1 MLVIF
6 YISHL
11 DHLLIK
17 LKYDDID
24 ESIMP
29 YWTIR
34 IASDKIYNYM
44 KLLNIKKNE
53 LAILVY
59 N

>member
-1 MLVIF
+1 MVIF

-11 DHLLIK
+11 DFLIIK
-17 LKYDDID
+17 LKYEDVE

-29 YWTIR
+29 FWTIK
-34 IASDKIYNYM
+34 IASAKINNCM
-44 KLLNIKKNE
+44 KLFNIKKNE